1 MFILH
6 RSGKMRDIS
15 VLVADDEK
23 EIADLVA
30 IHLEKEGYKC
40 FTVSDGQEA
49 VLVVENQPI
58 DLLIVDIMMPKMDG
72 FEVTRR
78 IREKHNMP
86 IIFLSAKASDFD
98 KVQGLVIGADDY
110 MTKPFTPIEL
120 VARVNAQLRRFM
132 KLNQYKP
139 NTNHTTSVEYGGL
152 VISPD
157 QRTVTLYD
165 KSIELTPKEF
175 DILYLL
181 ASHPKKVFSV
191 EHIFQN
197 VWGEAYYEGGNTVM
211 VHIRTLRK
219 KLEED
224 KRKDKWIKTVWGV
237 GYSFNG

>member
-1 MFILH
+1 
-6 RSGKMRDIS
+6 MRDIS
-15 VLVADDEK
+15 ILIADDEE
-23 EIADLVA
+23 EIANLIA
-30 IHLEKEGYKC
+30 IHLEKEGYHVVK
-40 FTVSDGQEA
+40 VLDGQEA
-49 VLVVENQPI
+49 VRVVETQSI
-58 DLLIVDIMMPKMDG
+58 DLLILDIMMPKLDG
-72 FEVTRR
+72 YEVTRR

-86 IIFLSAKASDFD
+86 IIFLSAKTSDFD

-120 VARVNAQLRRFM
+120 VARVNAHLRRFM
-132 KLNQYKP
+132 KLNQPKTE
-139 NTNHTTSVEYGGL
+139 NKTSLEYGGL

-157 QRTVTLYD
+157 QRTVTQYGV
-165 KSIELTPKEF
+165 SIELTPKEF

-191 EHIFQN
+191 ENIFQQ
-197 VWGEAYYEGGNTVM
+197 VWGEAYFESGNTVM

-224 KRKDKWIKTVWGV
+224 IRKDKWIKTVWGV

>member
-1 MFILH
+1 
-6 RSGKMRDIS
+6 MRDIS
-15 VLVADDEK
+15 VLVADDER

-40 FTVSDGQEA
+40 FKVSDGEEA
-49 VLVVENQPI
+49 VRVVENQSI
-58 DLLIVDIMMPKMDG
+58 DLLILDIMMPKMDG
-72 FEVTRR
+72 YEVTRL

-86 IIFLSAKASDFD
+86 IIFLSAKTSDFD

-139 NTNHTTSVEYGGL
+139 NTYNKINLEYGGL

-181 ASHPKKVFSV
+181 ASHPKKVFNV
-191 EHIFQN
+191 EHIFQR